1 MGAFPALWWFC
12 RTFFE
17 KCLKVPEKCR
27 MWDKAWRD
35 VVLGKC
41 SKMDTPCG
49 YLDIFTVCSKHIFN
63 ECLFIYLK
71 IVKSDIKEALWPKG
85 IASGYW
91 EVFSLVYV

>member
-1 MGAFPALWWFC
+1 
-12 RTFFE
+12 
-17 KCLKVPEKCR
+17 
-27 MWDKAWRD
+27 
-35 VVLGKC
+35 
-41 SKMDTPCG
+41 MDTPCG
-49 YLDIFTVCSKHIFN
+49 YLDIFTVCSKHVFN